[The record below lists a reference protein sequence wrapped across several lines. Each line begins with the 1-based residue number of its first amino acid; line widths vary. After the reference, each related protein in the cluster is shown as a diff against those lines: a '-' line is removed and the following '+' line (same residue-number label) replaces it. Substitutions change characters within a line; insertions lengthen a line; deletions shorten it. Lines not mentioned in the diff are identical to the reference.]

1 MTSVDDTAGGG
12 EVLHRVV
19 ERTRSLEEQTAF
31 YGNALA
37 ATPDA
42 VTRYPAEVLR
52 LIAGMGMGTG
62 ALAVIGGTVA
72 IIGFLTLCTGALIAA
87 QGYDT
92 LSNVGIEA
100 LTGFLGAFLNVRFI
114 APATA
119 GVALA
124 ATIGAGAT
132 AQLGAMRINEEIDAL
147 EVMGIRPITYLA
159 STRIVAGVVA
169 VIPIYTVSVL
179 MSFLATRFGT
189 TIVYGQSRGVY
200 DHYFTTFLQ
209 PTDLLWSFVEALSM
223 AAAVMAVHTYYGYT
237 ATGGPAGVGEA
248 VGRAVRTSITAGVF
262 ILLTITLSVYG
273 QSGNF
278 HLGVKGMDN
287 APRRGKIDP
296 IWWAPVL
303 FLVIAALSTLTAL
316 LFNGTLRKSVPLTLV
331 SDRAGLVMENG
342 AKVKLRGVQIGEVAS
357 IGAESAAGTDSSKL
371 NLRMDP
377 GPFQNLPSNVE
388 AEIKSSTAFGAKYVD
403 LIVPPEGASS
413 ESLKPGAVLHSR
425 NVTVEVNTVFENLQ
439 SVVHSVDPAKLNA
452 VLSAVAQSVRG
463 KGDRIG
469 QAIADANNVLL
480 AVNPRMPT
488 VQQDWQLFGK
498 TAEAYSDATQ
508 NILSI
513 LDSFSTTSTTI
524 TTHAKSLDELLLSA
538 VGFSQSGINTIG
550 GNQPN
555 LVRAMNILD
564 PTTALFMRY
573 SPTYR
578 CLFQGAQWFL
588 DHGGRDAL
596 GGNGKSVI
604 MDAGLLMGD
613 DPYRYPDNLPIVNA
627 KGGPGGK
634 PSCGSLPDVSKNFPV
649 KYLVTDTGF
658 GTGLDIRPNPGI
670 GFPGFV
676 NYFPVTK
683 AMPEPP
689 KIRYP
694 GGPAPGPWPAYPGAP
709 PYGATEYGPDGT
721 PLYPPPGG
729 PPPPEPLPAPPAPP
743 EGQP

>member
-1 MTSVDDTAGGG
+1 
-12 EVLHRVV
+12 
-19 ERTRSLEEQTAF
+19 
-31 YGNALA
+31 
-37 ATPDA
+37 
-42 VTRYPAEVLR
+42 
-52 LIAGMGMGTG
+52 
-62 ALAVIGGTVA
+62 
-72 IIGFLTLCTGALIAA
+72 
-87 QGYDT
+87 
-92 LSNVGIEA
+92 
-100 LTGFLGAFLNVRFI
+100 
-114 APATA
+114 
-119 GVALA
+119 
-124 ATIGAGAT
+124 
-132 AQLGAMRINEEIDAL
+132 
-147 EVMGIRPITYLA
+147 
-159 STRIVAGVVA
+159 
-169 VIPIYTVSVL
+169 
-179 MSFLATRFGT
+179 
-189 TIVYGQSRGVY
+189 
-200 DHYFTTFLQ
+200 
-209 PTDLLWSFVEALSM
+209 
-223 AAAVMAVHTYYGYT
+223 
-237 ATGGPAGVGEA
+237 
-248 VGRAVRTSITAGVF
+248 
-262 ILLTITLSVYG
+262 
-273 QSGNF
+273 
-278 HLGVKGMDN
+278 MDN

-316 LFNGTLRKSVPLTLV
+316 QFNGTLRKSVPLTLV

-342 AKVKLRGVQIGEVAS
+342 AKVKLRGVQVGEVAS

-452 VLSAVAQSVRG
+452 VLSAVAESVRG

-469 QAIADANNVLL
+469 QAITDANNVLL

-498 TAEAYSDATQ
+498 TAEAYSDAAQ

-683 AMPEPP
+683 AMPELP

-709 PYGATEYGPDGT
+709 PYGAPEYGPDGT